1 MAEQAF
7 VTAVLV
13 THDGATWLPKVIA
26 ALGSQTHKID
36 RVIAVDTGSVDNSTK
51 LLKSAGIPFFA
62 EDREMGY
69 GDAIEHA
76 LELTPPISNTSE
88 TQEWIWLIHDDCAP
102 DKDALEEL
110 LAAIKINLSEQG
122 SFAVLLPYHRS
133 DYFISLCLNE
143 NFLSAPKLNEAME
156 LSGTISFSSSLC
168 HPIPSVPS

>member
-1 MAEQAF
+1 M
-7 VTAVLV
+7 
-13 THDGATWLPKVIA
+13 PKVIA

-110 LAAIKINLSEQG
+110 LAGIYIQNLRMYDVLMMILALQNPSKANELEQLHKDGKILGPDPALKIE
-122 SFAVLLPYHRS
+122 
-133 DYFISLCLNE
+133 D
-143 NFLSAPKLNEAME
+143 
-156 LSGTISFSSSLC
+156 
-168 HPIPSVPS
+168 